1 MHRIRVG
8 PAFIELEIEL
18 TLLTVTITIRLS
30 AFWATEQ
37 VWEFPAKC
45 VRNLL

>member
-8 PAFIELEIEL
+8 PAFTELGIEL

-30 AFWATEQ
+30 AKMAFWATE
-37 VWEFPAKC
+37 
-45 VRNLL
+45 